1 MILLSLIKEYPDM
14 TNHLMAEKLGWSVS
28 RVKYYI
34 QKLKKSEKIKR
45 KGTNRSGKWDVL

>member
-1 MILLSLIKEYPDM
+1 M
-14 TNHLMAEKLGWSVS
+14 TNSLLAKTLGWSVS

-45 KGTNRSGKWDVL
+45 KGTNRSGKWYVI

>member
-1 MILLSLIKEYPDM
+1 MKEHPDM
-14 TNHLMAEKLGWSVS
+14 TNSLLAETLGWSVS

-45 KGTNRSGKWDVL
+45 TNRSGKWDVL